1 ALICAE
7 GSDRPGSASDRLP
20 LTARKAPATTTGATL
35 DEELMTMPRGGARK
49 RSGPAANPN
58 SGRSDRRGYKL
69 TALPAEGYDG
79 PVPDFPLM
87 PRRVYRWEHEGKR
100 RFQVLDEETTAIVAD
115 REAEL
120 WEWAWR
126 TPQACAW
133 SLPSESWRINTIA
146 MWVRTFVIC
155 ESAEATAAD
164 KGSLHRFADQ
174 IGLTTAGLAEMG
186 WSVAQDELGE
196 KRAEKDSA
204 AKRAPAKR
212 A

>member
-1 ALICAE
+1 
-7 GSDRPGSASDRLP
+7 
-20 LTARKAPATTTGATL
+20 
-35 DEELMTMPRGGARK
+35 MPRGGARN

-87 PRRVYRWEHEGKR
+87 PRRVYRWEHAYKRDADTEPAFPLMPRRGCRWEHEDKR
-100 RFQVLDEETTAIVAD
+100 RFQVRDEETTAIVGD

-164 KGSLHRFADQ
+164 QG
-174 IGLTTAGLAEMG
+174 GLTTAGLAEMG

-212 A
+212 ASSRDRLTAVPGGR